1 MLLNPEQLRRHAEE
15 PLQPLYFVGGDELL
29 LVEDACQAI
38 VQAASEQGYTEKERY
53 DIGPGT
59 DWTDVFSG
67 ASSMSLFSSKRVLD
81 VRLPAKGVDRA
92 GSDALRAYLE
102 NPVEETLVLVRAG
115 PVEWRQRS
123 SAWFKTLEKKAV
135 VVLTSTV
142 SIRELPRWVGARAE
156 KAGLK
161 LSRDAIETLVDRAEG
176 NLVAVEQE
184 LEKLRLL
191 DHSQGQ
197 EITVDDLSLG
207 NASHFESFELIDTTF
222 AGDAARARKML
233 RTLRQEGVAIYM
245 VVGALAA
252 QLRRAHRVSMGRRE
266 RLARNRKAAIDAV
279 VRRLSSQGIETA
291 LAECGRLDQQA
302 KGMLRGDAWDS
313 LERLILT
320 ISGRPGSTLEQEA
333 RYLGW

>member
-1 MLLNPEQLRRHAEE
+1 
-15 PLQPLYFVGGDELL
+15 
-29 LVEDACQAI
+29 
-38 VQAASEQGYTEKERY
+38 
-53 DIGPGT
+53 
-59 DWTDVFSG
+59 
-67 ASSMSLFSSKRVLD
+67 MSLFSSKRVLD

>member
-1 MLLNPEQLRRHAEE
+1 MLLNPEQLRRHTEE
-15 PLQPLYFVGGDELL
+15 PLQALYFIGGDELL
-29 LVEDACQAI
+29 LVEDACQVI
-38 VQAASEQGYTEKERY
+38 VKAASEQGFTERERY

-67 ASSMSLFSSKRVLD
+67 ASSMSLFSSKRMLD
-81 VRLPAKGVDRA
+81 IRLPAKGVDRA

-102 NPVEETLVLVRAG
+102 NPIEEMLVLVRAG

-142 SIRELPRWVGARAE
+142 SVKELPRWVGARAD
-156 KAGLK
+156 KGGLK
-161 LSRDAIETLVDRAEG
+161 LSRDAIEALVDRAEG
-176 NLVAVEQE
+176 NLIAVEQE
-184 LEKLRLL
+184 LQKLRLL
-191 DHSQGQ
+191 NYPPGT
-197 EITVDDLSLG
+197 EITIDELSLG
-207 NASHFESFELIDTTF
+207 NASHFESFELIDTAF
-222 AGDAARARKML
+222 SGDAPRARKML

-252 QLRRAHRVSMGRRE
+252 QLRRAYQVSIGRRE
-266 RLARNRKAAIDAV
+266 RLARNRKAAVDAV
-279 VRRLSSQGIETA
+279 VRRHSSQGIETA
-291 LAECGRLDQQA
+291 LVECGRLDQQA
-302 KGMLRGDAWDS
+302 KGMLRGEAWDS
-313 LERLILT
+313 LERLILS

>member
-1 MLLNPEQLRRHAEE
+1 M
-15 PLQPLYFVGGDELL
+15 QPYILSGDELL

-38 VQAASEQGYTEKERY
+38 VKAASEQGLGERRY
-53 DIGPGT
+53 DIGPGRV
-59 DWTDVFSG
+59 DRRVFRS
-67 ASSMSLFSSKRVLD
+67 FEYVVVLIQTC
-81 VRLPAKGVDRA
+81 VGFRLPAKGVDRA

-320 ISGRPGSTLEQEA
+320 FPDGQGRP
-333 RYLGW
+333 